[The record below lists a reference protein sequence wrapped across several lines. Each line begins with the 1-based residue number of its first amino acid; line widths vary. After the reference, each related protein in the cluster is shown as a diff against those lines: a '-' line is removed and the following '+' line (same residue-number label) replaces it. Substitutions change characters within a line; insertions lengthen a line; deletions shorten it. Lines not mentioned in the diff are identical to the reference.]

1 MTQNEMLQAGYDM
14 IYLINCMVN
23 KRKPD
28 QERLNRMDMAGIY
41 KVSSFHN
48 LAAVVYKSILLSGNE
63 TVLDDELCRRWKEK
77 TDKATRKNILLDIER
92 EELFAFC
99 EKNKIWY
106 LPLKGV
112 ILKDYYPQDG
122 MRQMADNDILFDR
135 TYQKEIYY
143 WFINRGYLAKYEE
156 SNHDCYYKEPIY
168 NFEMH
173 VSLFENIHNPVWVQY
188 YKDIRKKLRK
198 DSVRQ
203 YLYHFSQE
211 DFYIYIM
218 CHAYKH
224 YDASGTG
231 LRTLLDFYMYLK
243 KEENNLN
250 WDYIKN
256 EVKKLE
262 IAEYE
267 QESRILCEKL
277 FEDTDDFA
285 EKLTKEEKRFLE
297 RIILSGT
304 YGTKEQKIKK
314 KLADINPDEQRVS
327 LKTKCIYWKRRIFP
341 KTEQMELWAKMYS
354 PFFYKHHYYGIIAK
368 IWRLI
373 YVLFKRNSILQE
385 EWKTI
390 HKCK

>member
-1 MTQNEMLQAGYDM
+1 MTQIEMQQAAYDM
-14 IYLINCMVN
+14 IYLISCMLN
-23 KRKPD
+23 KTEPD
-28 QERLNRMDMAGIY
+28 KAHLNKMNMADIY
-41 KVSSFHN
+41 KISRFHN
-48 LAAVVYKSILLSGNE
+48 LTSITYKSISLSGNE
-63 TVLDDELCRRWKEK
+63 NILEDDLRRKWKEQSDK
-77 TDKATRKNILLDIER
+77 TARKNLLLDIER

-99 EKNKIWY
+99 EENKIWH

-112 ILKDYYPQDG
+112 ILKGYYPQDS

-135 TYQKEIYY
+135 TYQKEIYH
-143 WFINRGYLAKYEE
+143 WFIKQGYRANYEAG
-156 SNHDCYYKEPIY
+156 NHDCYYKEPIY

-173 VSLFENIHNPVWVQY
+173 ISLFGKTHNPVWVQY
-188 YKDIRKKLRK
+188 YEDIRKKLRK
-198 DSVRQ
+198 DSVKQ
-203 YLYHFSQE
+203 YLYHFSPE

-231 LRTLLDFYMYLK
+231 LRTLLDLYMYLT

-267 QESRILCEKL
+267 KESRMLCKKL
-277 FEDTDDFA
+277 FRDT
-285 EKLTKEEKRFLE
+285 ENLQGKLTEGEKSFLE

-304 YGTKEQKIKK
+304 YGTKEQRIRKQ
-314 KLADINPDEQRVS
+314 LAKINPDEQSVS
-327 LKTKCIYWKRRIFP
+327 LKTKCIYWKRRIFLQM
-341 KTEQMELWAKMYS
+341 EQMKSWTEMYS
-354 PFFYKHHYYGIIAK
+354 PFLYKHHCYGIIAM
-368 IWRLI
+368 IWRII
-373 YVLFKRNSILQE
+373 YVLFKRTSILQE
-385 EWKTI
+385 EWKII